1 MDELVLEEELVSMLL
16 AILVGGLIGAEREY
30 RSKSAGLRTMI
41 LVCLGSCLFTIL
53 SRILEAGTGEARI
66 ISNIV
71 VGIGFLGAG
80 VIFKENNKINGI
92 TTASTVWVVAALGMA
107 LGGGFYKGAL
117 LAAGAV
123 LMILGL
129 LMVLERQIE
138 KINQFRDYRL
148 VFSAS
153 DKEIQQIESIFKK
166 FHLKPFLRNKKME
179 AGKVSCTWKVQGRQN
194 RHEEIFEHFLKNDHI
209 LAAESNITA

>member
-1 MDELVLEEELVSMLL
+1 MKEILLEHELLSVLLS
-16 AILVGGLIGAEREY
+16 ILVGGLIGAEREY

-80 VIFKENNKINGI
+80 VIFKENNKVNGI

-138 KINQFRDYRL
+138 KINQFRIYRL
-148 VFSAS
+148 VFSVS
-153 DKEIQQIESIFKK
+153 DNEIVQIESIFRR
-166 FHLKPFLRNKKME
+166 FHLKPILRNKKKE
-179 AGKVSCTWKVQGRQN
+179 GGNVICTWKVQGRQN
-194 RHEEIFEHFLKNDHI
+194 RHEAIFEHFLKNEHI
-209 LAAESNITA
+209 LGAESNITA